1 LLCHPSHATN
11 KLPAEPDLSNPTR
24 SRWERP
30 LDTIRSFEAAI
41 DGEYKRRTIAMRSDQ
56 TDVGSTY
63 GSRRSSYYGGAGE
76 QQRYSQASYYGHR
89 AQRESYDNG
98 YAMGGPVGGPAG
110 GPPRARYSNRMQ
122 SDPGWNN
129 RHSNNVYGPPNA
141 YHQSRDTVHTNG
153 SGGSHSD
160 GPSDNSSF
168 EPAGPVKSP
177 YDGPEFGW
185 SAQGDPA
192 RQGPGYNPSQQQQQ
206 QQQPP
211 LQAQQQNPL
220 PPLPQN
226 SQQVPP
232 RVPIKLDNSVQNPP
246 AANGRP
252 KVLSKNSGD
261 DKRKSWFKRRF
272 SKD

>member
-1 LLCHPSHATN
+1 M
-11 KLPAEPDLSNPTR
+11 
-24 SRWERP
+24 
-30 LDTIRSFEAAI
+30 
-41 DGEYKRRTIAMRSDQ
+41 AMRADQ

-63 GSRRSSYYGGAGE
+63 GSRRSSYYGGAAE

-98 YAMGGPVGGPAG
+98 YAMGGPVGGPQ
-110 GPPRARYSNRMQ
+110 RARYGNRMQ

-129 RHSNNVYGPPNA
+129 RQSNVYGPPNT

-168 EPAGPVKSP
+168 ERAGPVKSP
-177 YDGPEFGW
+177 YDGPEWGW
-185 SAQGDPA
+185 QAQGDPS
-192 RQGPGYNPSQQQQQ
+192 RQGPGYNPSQQQPQLPQQQPPQQ
-206 QQQPP
+206 QQQQAPP
-211 LQAQQQNPL
+211 PPSHSAQQMPA
-220 PPLPQN
+220 
-226 SQQVPP
+226 
-232 RVPIKLDNSVQNPP
+232 RVPIKLDNSAQGLP
-246 AANGRP
+246 AAAGGRP
-252 KVLSKNSGD
+252 KVLSKNSSD